1 MKKAEPTRPL
11 EDLYL
16 DLESPY
22 ALSGN
27 LQELTKVARDTL
39 GISPTQ
45 TQTYLQGEPTFTL
58 HRPRQVRFPRSKTV
72 VPPQVDYTWQA
83 DLVEMQDP
91 KLIAQNKR
99 TRYLLTVI
107 DVLSKYAWVI
117 ALKSKKGKA
126 TADAF
131 RYLLENSGGRK
142 PVNLQTDQGKE
153 FYNQHM
159 KRLLDEYQIHH
170 YSTRGEPKAAVVERF
185 NRTLKQLMYKY
196 MTARNTP
203 KYLEVLPL
211 LVDKY
216 NTRIHSRTQMAPADV
231 TDHHASAVWKRL
243 YKPTAALAPYQF
255 RPGILCAPLN
265 RSKVKRVP
273 LPRVIGGIGRKT
285 CTW

>member
-1 MKKAEPTRPL
+1 M
-11 EDLYL
+11 
-16 DLESPY
+16 
-22 ALSGN
+22 
-27 LQELTKVARDTL
+27 
-39 GISPTQ
+39 
-45 TQTYLQGEPTFTL
+45 
-58 HRPRQVRFPRSKTV
+58 V
-72 VPPQVDYTWQA
+72 VPPQVDNTWQA

-142 PVNLQTDQGKE
+142 PVNLQMDQGKE

-159 KRLLDEYQIHH
+159 TRLLDEYNIQH
-170 YSTRGEPKAAVVERF
+170 YSTRGEPKAAVAERF
-185 NRTLKQLMYKY
+185 NRTLKEWTYKY
-196 MTARNTP
+196 MTAYNTP
-203 KYLEVLPL
+203 KYLDVLPL
-211 LVDKY
+211 LVKKY

-231 TDHHASAVWKRL
+231 TDNNASVVWNRL
-243 YKPTAALAPYQF
+243 YKPTPALAPYKF
-255 RPGILCAPLN
+255 DRGILCASPN
-265 RSKVKRVP
+265 RSRVKRVP
-273 LPRVIGGIGRKT
+273 LPRVIEGIGRKT

>member
-1 MKKAEPTRPL
+1 M
-11 EDLYL
+11 
-16 DLESPY
+16 
-22 ALSGN
+22 
-27 LQELTKVARDTL
+27 
-39 GISPTQ
+39 
-45 TQTYLQGEPTFTL
+45 
-58 HRPRQVRFPRSKTV
+58 V

-159 KRLLDEYQIHH
+159 TRLLDEYNIQH
-170 YSTRGEPKAAVVERF
+170 YSTRGEPKAAVAERF
-185 NRTLKQLMYKY
+185 NRTLKEWTYKY
-196 MTARNTP
+196 MTAYNTP
-203 KYLEVLPL
+203 KYLDVLPL
-211 LVDKY
+211 LVKKY

-231 TDHHASAVWKRL
+231 TDNNASVVWNPL
-243 YKPTAALAPYQF
+243 YKPTPALAPYKF
-255 RPGILCAPLN
+255 RPGDFLRISKSVKGKKSAFTKSYRGN
-265 RSKVKRVP
+265 WSQDVYVVTERQRSLYDGVYYYQVGNWER
-273 LPRVIGGIGRKT
+273 
-285 CTW
+285 